1 MAYYVLERWIKI
13 EVMASSCHDYAV
25 CSNSWQF
32 SLRLWIFSLLTAHR
46 ALRRLPQIH
55 SCTTSVIAARSSIC
69 SGSSCSRQPHE
80 HAAVV
85 QLVQC
90 ACSAR
95 SSSWCHLCSAGSSSS
110 GRPCIPLH
118 ATFYL
123 FGLLG
128 RVRVMSVLH
137 DGRIA
142 FGGGGVLHLHTRAR
156 TRQARACPHFR
167 G

>member
-1 MAYYVLERWIKI
+1 MAFYGLERRIKI

-25 CSNSWQF
+25 CSISWQF
-32 SLRLWIFSLLTAHR
+32 RLWLWILSLLTAHG
-46 ALRRLPQIH
+46 ALRRLPHVH

-69 SGSSCSRQPHE
+69 SGSSRSRQPQE

-90 ACSAR
+90 ACSAG
-95 SSSWCHLCSAGSSSS
+95 SSSWSHLCSAGSSSS

-118 ATFYL
+118 VTFYL

-128 RVRVMSVLH
+128 RVRLMSVLH

-142 FGGGGVLHLHTRAR
+142 FGGGAFLHLHTRAG
-156 TRQARACPHFR
+156 TRQARACPYLR